1 MTQQIVQALNAK
13 YMASKL
19 EAAANLQNYLTN
31 PAAIGEHPD
40 IVAECDK
47 LLKQISDADGYL
59 TTLQN
64 MMQPTTPATSE
75 VEVPQPT
82 AKK

>member
-13 YMASKL
+13 YMSSKL
-19 EAAANLQNYLTN
+19 EAVANLQNYLTN
-31 PAAIGEHPD
+31 PAGIGEHPD

-64 MMQPTTPATSE
+64 MMQAPPTEA
-75 VEVPQPT
+75 EVPQPT

>member
-31 PAAIGEHPD
+31 PSGIGEHPD

-64 MMQPTTPATSE
+64 MMQPPVPEA
-75 VEVPQPT
+75 EVPQPV

>member
-19 EAAANLQNYLTN
+19 EAVANLQNYLTN
-31 PAAIGEHPD
+31 PAGIGEHPD

-59 TTLQN
+59 ITLQN

>member
-31 PAAIGEHPD
+31 PAGIGEHPD

-64 MMQPTTPATSE
+64 MMQPATPATSE

-82 AKK
+82 PKK

>member
-31 PAAIGEHPD
+31 PAGIGEHPD

-64 MMQPTTPATSE
+64 MMQPVAPATSD
-75 VEVPQPT
+75 VEVPQPA

>member
-31 PAAIGEHPD
+31 PAGIGEHPD

-64 MMQPTTPATSE
+64 MMQPATPATSE

>member
-19 EAAANLQNYLTN
+19 EAVANLQNYLTN
-31 PAAIGEHPD
+31 PAGIGEHPD

-64 MMQPTTPATSE
+64 MMQPAAPATSD
-75 VEVPQPT
+75 VEVPQPA

>member
-19 EAAANLQNYLTN
+19 EAVANLQNYLAN
-31 PAAIGEHPD
+31 PAGIGDHPD

-47 LLKQISDADGYL
+47 LLKQISAADGYL

-64 MMQPTTPATSE
+64 MMQPATPE
-75 VEVPQPT
+75 VEVPQPA

>member
-13 YMASKL
+13 YMSSKL
-19 EAAANLQNYLTN
+19 EAVANLQNYLTN
-31 PAAIGEHPD
+31 PVGIGEHPD

-64 MMQPTTPATSE
+64 MMQPPVPEA
-75 VEVPQPT
+75 EVPQPT